1 MDARIIKM
9 VILQEKL
16 NELCNES
23 VSFKSFNIN
32 MFQQKIK
39 SANFFDND
47 LMDILF
53 ANYYV
58 KNKNNINDYNL
69 NNVVKYISNYASNKN
84 VLYNCF
90 MNNNDFASIIS
101 NDYLM
106 SYYDEVDVNRYYSNC
121 NSYEK
126 SIVNKLSLIF
136 NYVGFNYLTFL
147 ARVTI
152 LKNAVD
158 NIEEMSMYELINYSY
173 LVNDAHV
180 LRSILLGDSYT
191 YMNLYNNSNCFGNY
205 INILEKNSG
214 DINKLW
220 QELINIKK
228 CLYSFTIF
236 TSNLYLCDDSYS
248 DLYKYISSQNSN
260 FMTTLKNLNPFY
272 ILDEIEDFN
281 RKKYLIK

>member
-1 MDARIIKM
+1 M
-9 VILQEKL
+9 L
-16 NELCNES
+16 
-23 VSFKSFNIN
+23 
-32 MFQQKIK
+32 
-39 SANFFDND
+39 
-47 LMDILF
+47 
-53 ANYYV
+53 
-58 KNKNNINDYNL
+58 KNKNNINDYNSS
-69 NNVVKYISNYASNKN
+69 NIVKYISNYASNKN

-152 LKNAVD
+152 FKNAVD

-173 LVNDAHV
+173 LVNDVHV

-191 YMNLYNNSNCFGNY
+191 YMNLYNNSNCFSNY
-205 INILEKNSG
+205 IDILEKNSS

-220 QELINIKK
+220 QELVNIKK
-228 CLYSFTIF
+228 CLYSFTVF

-248 DLYKYISSQNSN
+248 DLYKYISSKNNN

>member
-16 NELCNES
+16 NEFCHES
-23 VSFKSFNIN
+23 ISFKSFNT
-32 MFQQKIK
+32 FQQKIK

-58 KNKNNINDYNL
+58 KNKNNINDYNSS
-69 NNVVKYISNYASNKN
+69 NIVKYISNYASNKN

-126 SIVNKLSLIF
+126 
-136 NYVGFNYLTFL
+136 
-147 ARVTI
+147 
-152 LKNAVD
+152 
-158 NIEEMSMYELINYSY
+158 
-173 LVNDAHV
+173 V
-180 LRSILLGDSYT
+180 L
-191 YMNLYNNSNCFGNY
+191 
-205 INILEKNSG
+205 
-214 DINKLW
+214 
-220 QELINIKK
+220 
-228 CLYSFTIF
+228 
-236 TSNLYLCDDSYS
+236 
-248 DLYKYISSQNSN
+248 
-260 FMTTLKNLNPFY
+260 
-272 ILDEIEDFN
+272 
-281 RKKYLIK
+281 